1 MNPGPGAPSTPGSR
15 ARRPEPRPT
24 LGTTAAAA
32 RARVAATA
40 RGQLRATG
48 PAAPPSGSSR
58 GSSRG
63 AAPRRTSTAGG
74 SSRTAAA
81 GRESQRRA
89 GGPSARG
96 RSERSTS
103 PRPTVI
109 STRPTTTR
117 RPASRAGVVGSSATA
132 AAAGSQ
138 VRPARGLSTGEAR
151 RMVGQVGA
159 AAGHTA
165 AGIGRLGRNT
175 VAGFFDKT
183 RPPTASRLVTTVE
196 MSPERTRKRLIAVMV
211 VLGLLFG
218 TIVVRMVSL
227 QVLNPAPY
235 EQLSEAQRTRTEK
248 LAADR
253 GAILDRNGVELAL
266 SLPQTSVFV
275 DPKLV
280 TDPAGEAAR
289 LADVLGTDPTE
300 IERKMR
306 AENRFGYVARHLPDD
321 LAAKVKALA
330 LPGVAYLEEPR
341 RFTPSGDLAS
351 GIVGTTDV
359 DGGGISGLERQYAD
373 DLTGE
378 PGKVV
383 IEQTPEGRT
392 IPIGQNQV
400 IPAVKGKD
408 LVLTLDRNL
417 QFDVERILA
426 DQVKAAGAKGAI
438 AVVSKPA
445 TGEVLAMANVRA
457 DEKTGEVTPST
468 DNAALTGVYEPGSVM
483 KLVTASGAIEEGKV
497 TPDTVLSL
505 PSSLSLGG
513 AEFTDAEARGP
524 VAWPVSKIISES
536 SNIGTILMGQKL
548 GKEKVVDYLHRFG
561 FGRSTGLGFPNE
573 QRGVVPA
580 AKDWWDSSMGTV
592 PIGQGVSVTPLQ
604 MLLAYNVVANGGTY
618 VPPKVVNA
626 VVDGSGVKRPTDAGE
641 GHRVISEDTADKMNI
656 ILRGVVATG
665 TGTKAAVPGYTV
677 AGKTGT
683 ARKPQPSGG
692 YTDAAGVTHYEST
705 FVGFAPA
712 ESPEVSVIVI
722 IDDPGGGQIFGGLVA
737 APAFAK
743 ITESALRLL
752 GVPPPAVDQPA
763 GGGPA
768 ASGEQAKS
776 AGAAADD
783 TPAYEVGAD
792 GRKRALP
799 ATDAPGTPAPGTA
812 GATGAATGAGGTA
825 GSTTGST
832 AAGGTTATTRATAT
846 TTTTR
851 PGTTATTG
859 KR

>member
-1 MNPGPGAPSTPGSR
+1 MA
-15 ARRPEPRPT
+15 
-24 LGTTAAAA
+24 
-32 RARVAATA
+32 
-40 RGQLRATG
+40 
-48 PAAPPSGSSR
+48 
-58 GSSRG
+58 
-63 AAPRRTSTAGG
+63 
-74 SSRTAAA
+74 
-81 GRESQRRA
+81 
-89 GGPSARG
+89 
-96 RSERSTS
+96 
-103 PRPTVI
+103 
-109 STRPTTTR
+109 
-117 RPASRAGVVGSSATA
+117 
-132 AAAGSQ
+132 
-138 VRPARGLSTGEAR
+138 
-151 RMVGQVGA
+151 GQVGA

-165 AGIGRLGRNT
+165 AGIGRLGRSA

-183 RPPTASRLVTTVE
+183 RPPTASRLMTTVE
-196 MSPERTRKRLIAVMV
+196 MSPERTRKRLVAVMV

-289 LADVLGTDPTE
+289 LADVLGADPAE

-306 AENRFGYVARHLPDD
+306 ADNRFGYVARHLPDD
-321 LAAKVKALA
+321 VAAKVRALA

-359 DGGGISGLERQYAD
+359 DGNGISGLERQYAD
-373 DLTGE
+373 DLTGD

-426 DQVKAAGAKGAI
+426 DQVRASGAKGAI

-457 DEKTGEVTPST
+457 DEKTGEVKPSA

-483 KLVTASGAIEEGKV
+483 KVVAASGAIEEGKV

-505 PSSLSLGG
+505 PASMTLGG
-513 AEFTDAEARGP
+513 AEFTDAEARGAVP
-524 VAWPVSKIISES
+524 WPVWKIISES
-536 SNIGTILMGQKL
+536 SNIGTIMLGQKL

-573 QRGVVPA
+573 QRGVVPP

-592 PIGQGVSVTPLQ
+592 PIGQGVSVTPMQ

-626 VVDGSGVKRPTDAGE
+626 VVDGGVKRPTDAGE

-683 ARKPQPSGG
+683 ARKPQPGGG
-692 YTDAAGVTHYEST
+692 YKDAAGVTHYEST

-722 IDDPGGGQIFGGLVA
+722 IDDPGGGQIYGGLVA

-752 GVPPPAVDQPA
+752 GVPPPSVDQPA

-783 TPAYEVGAD
+783 TPAYEVAAD

-799 ATDAPGTPAPGTA
+799 ATDAPGAPLPGTA
-812 GATGAATGAGGTA
+812 GPATAAPGGATATTGAATSGAGGATA
-825 GSTTGST
+825 TTR
-832 AAGGTTATTRATAT
+832 APATTATTRPA
-846 TTTTR
+846 
-851 PGTTATTG
+851 TTATTAPG
-859 KR
+859 RR